1 MVVEN
6 PKKHVEC
13 PPLASKVQAARVGLH
28 ATEALKTVV
37 PSQLQI

>member
-6 PKKHVEC
+6 PKKHEC
-13 PPLASKVQAARVGLH
+13 PPLASKVQAARVGLR
-28 ATEALKTVV
+28 ATEALKTVM

>member
-6 PKKHVEC
+6 PKNHEC
-13 PPLASKVQAARVGLH
+13 PPLASEVQVARVGLRT
-28 ATEALKTVV
+28 TEALRTVV

>member
-6 PKKHVEC
+6 PKKYEC
-13 PPLASKVQAARVGLH
+13 PSLASKVQAARVGLR